1 MCDPS
6 AWLSVKWTRSA
17 LNGANNRPSLTESE
31 EQPDAMKY
39 QDSYL
44 QSEYER
50 GKSHALHLQEE
61 EPEYQERLFDHF
73 MHCVEERDAYA
84 LSAHDPSLDPDRRQA
99 VAALAAYLNGWL
111 SIWDERRRW

>member
-1 MCDPS
+1 
-6 AWLSVKWTRSA
+6 
-17 LNGANNRPSLTESE
+17 
-31 EQPDAMKY
+31 MKY

-50 GKSHALHLQEE
+50 GKSHAQHMQEE

-73 MHCVEERDAYA
+73 MHGVEERDAYA
-84 LSAHDPSLDPDRRQA
+84 RSPHDPSLDPDRRQA

-111 SIWDERRRW
+111 SMWDELQWSIRLVA